1 MAGGLTDINLFERLG
16 NWLTGARTE
25 QQYIDQQRGS
35 YNQYVKYWHDK
46 ELADATQ
53 KRDADIANAKQQYA
67 GDREGLANA
76 LNAIDSEYN
85 ALKRQLSEKYKP
97 WTKSAHFDSDVKSGA
112 KQYVNGAYTEMTNL
126 ERARMWEQHSKK
138 EIDGGTDTG
147 KRMQEAAAAAS
158 KAKEPDAS
166 KAKEPDAM
174 TTGKK
179 PEATNGTA
187 DKKRGI
193 NNNVAMSI
201 ADSIYGKDP
210 SGRSNQLRRQAQMH
224 DIQAADEQKNSQ
236 QNFQVANRNAR
247 VEADKDA
254 ISTAATKNAQI
265 VNNLASGTAAGSA
278 ALNRTVEQGDAN
290 MHRQR
295 ADAQRQEGVKN
306 QREMWGSRQTAEEER
321 GGANITDY
329 QYRQSVGQ
337 TAMSDYLSQQ
347 DGDGSDTAGGSAKPG
362 KTDADNTATS
372 IGQQC
377 INHALG
383 YTESTNGTPVTDTER
398 RTVEAVL
405 ARYPGLRL
413 VPTGTFQDQG
423 KIPEEAEDA
432 YIADDAYGGT
442 AEQRRAFMYEL
453 RELRAPEDPAR
464 NTTEADAL
472 DMSASHTV
480 DADTGELV
488 DQDEDES
495 VDQAAVNAALN
506 DPLLKR

>member
-1 MAGGLTDINLFERLG
+1 MAGGLTDINLFKRLG
-16 NWLTGARTE
+16 NWITGVKTE
-25 QQYIDQQRGS
+25 QQYIDQQRDS

-67 GDREGLANA
+67 GDREGLTNA

-85 ALKRQLSEKYKP
+85 ALKSQLREKYKP

-112 KQYVNGAYTEMTNL
+112 KRYTNGTYTEMNNL
-126 ERARMWEQHSKK
+126 ERARMWEQYSKK
-138 EIDGGTDTG
+138 EIEGGTDIG
-147 KRMQEAAAAAS
+147 KRMQEASSAAS
-158 KAKEPDAS
+158 KAKEPDA
-166 KAKEPDAM
+166 KTA
-174 TTGKK
+174 GKK
-179 PEATNGTA
+179 PEATSAMNSEA
-187 DKKRGI
+187 DKKQGI
-193 NNNVAMSI
+193 SNNAAMSV
-201 ADSIYGKDP
+201 ANSIYGKDP
-210 SGRSNQLRRQAQMH
+210 SGRSDQLRRQAQMH
-224 DIQAADEQKNSQ
+224 DIQAGDEQKNSQ

-254 ISTAATKNAQI
+254 ISTAAVKNAQT
-265 VNNLASGTAAGSA
+265 VNNLASGTAAGTA
-278 ALNRTVEQGDAN
+278 ALNRTVEQGDMN

-347 DGDGSDTAGGSAKPG
+347 DGDGNDNDTAGGSTKPG
-362 KTDADNTATS
+362 KADADNTDTS

-377 INHALG
+377 VNHALG
-383 YTESTNGTPVTDTER
+383 YTESDDGTPVTDTER

-405 ARYPGLRL
+405 ARYPGLKL

-423 KIPEEAEDA
+423 KLPEEAEDA

-453 RELRAPEDPAR
+453 RELRSPEDPAR
-464 NTTEADAL
+464 NTDEADAL

-480 DADTGELV
+480 DADTGEPV
-488 DQDEDES
+488 DQDVVRDTLIS
-495 VDQAAVNAALN
+495 LN
-506 DPLLKR
+506 R

>member
-25 QQYIDQQRGS
+25 QQYIDQQRDS

-85 ALKRQLSEKYKP
+85 ALKSQLREKYKP
-97 WTKSAHFDSDVKSGA
+97 WTKRAQFDSDVKSGA
-112 KQYVNGAYTEMTNL
+112 KRYANGTYTDMTNL

-138 EIDGGTDTG
+138 EIDGGTDIG
-147 KRMQEAAAAAS
+147 KRMQEAASVAASAAAS
-158 KAKEPDAS
+158 KAKEPY
-166 KAKEPDAM
+166 M
-174 TTGKK
+174 QTTGNK
-179 PEATNGTA
+179 PEATKDTA
-187 DKKRGI
+187 DKKHGI
-193 NNNVAMSI
+193 NNNAARDI
-201 ADSIYGKDP
+201 ADRLYGKDP

-224 DIQAADEQKNSQ
+224 DIQAGDEQKNSQ

-254 ISTAATKNAQI
+254 ISTAAVKNAQT
-265 VNNLASGTAAGSA
+265 VNNLASGTAAGTA
-278 ALNRTVEQGDAN
+278 ALNRTVEQGDVN

-347 DGDGSDTAGGSAKPG
+347 DGDGSDMAGGSAKPG
-362 KTDADNTATS
+362 KTDTDNTATS

-377 INHALG
+377 VNHALG
-383 YTESTNGTPVTDTER
+383 YTESDNGTPVTDTER

-453 RELRAPEDPAR
+453 RELRSPEDPAR
-464 NTTEADAL
+464 NTAEADAL
-472 DMSASHTV
+472 NMSASHTV

-495 VDQAAVNAALN
+495 VDQQAVTEALN
-506 DPLLKR
+506 DPLLRR

>member
-1 MAGGLTDINLFERLG
+1 MAGGLTDINLFERFG

-25 QQYIDQQRGS
+25 QQYIDQQRDS

-53 KRDADIANAKQQYA
+53 KRDTDIANAKQQYA
-67 GDREGLANA
+67 GDKEGLTNV
-76 LNAIDSEYN
+76 LNAIDSEFN
-85 ALKRQLSEKYKP
+85 ALKSQLREKYKP
-97 WTKSAHFDSDVKSGA
+97 WTKSALFDSDVKSGA
-112 KQYVNGAYTEMTNL
+112 KRYDNGTYTDMTNL

-147 KRMQEAAAAAS
+147 RRMQEAAAAATQ
-158 KAKEPDAS
+158 KAKEPDART
-166 KAKEPDAM
+166 A
-174 TTGKK
+174 GKK
-179 PEATNGTA
+179 PEATSATNGAA

-193 NNNVAMSI
+193 NNNAAMSI
-201 ADSIYGKDP
+201 ANSMYGKDP
-210 SGRSNQLRRQAQMH
+210 SGRSDQLRRQAQMH

-236 QNFQVANRNAR
+236 QNFQVANRDAR

-254 ISTAATKNAQI
+254 ISTAAVKNAQT
-265 VNNLASGTAAGSA
+265 VNNLASGTAAGTA
-278 ALNRTVEQGDAN
+278 ALNRTVEHGDTN

-329 QYRQSVGQ
+329 QYKQSVGQ
-337 TAMSDYLSQQ
+337 TALSDYLSQQ
-347 DGDGSDTAGGSAKPG
+347 DGDGGADTGGSTKPG
-362 KTDADNTATS
+362 KSAADNTDTS

-383 YTESTNGTPVTDTER
+383 YTESDNGTPVTDTER

-423 KIPEEAEDA
+423 KIPKEAEDA

-442 AEQRRAFMYEL
+442 AEQRRAFIYEL

-464 NTTEADAL
+464 NTDEADAL
-472 DMSASHTV
+472 NMSARHTV

-495 VDQAAVNAALN
+495 VDQSTVTDTLTS
-506 DPLLKR
+506 LYR